1 MNHYNVNF
9 SQRDVNDRIFDGWVE
24 VRATNFDEARHRVV
38 NEFDDVVEIFSILLF
53 KRGDVPH
60 DISTGCCSS

>member
-1 MNHYNVNF
+1 MNHYNINF
-9 SQRDVNDRIFDGWVE
+9 SRRDVNGRIFDGWVE

-53 KRGDVPH
+53 KRGDVPQ